1 VRRRLTLATAG
12 VLAGG
17 TAAVL
22 ALSWWLI
29 ARHLDRTVPAVYA
42 DGILAQLGTQYALA
56 VAGATLVGLGLAWA
70 IAGHALAPVRAI
82 AGTARRIT
90 DERLDARVGLAPGP
104 RAGSELHELAGA
116 FDAMLDRVQ
125 GSVDAQR
132 RFVANASHELR
143 TPITVIRTEG
153 EVVLD
158 DPDATADDLRE
169 VVRSGV
175 ATAERTEELLDGL
188 LVLAATTQGARR
200 DDPVDLA
207 DVARRAVAA
216 ARPEAAA
223 AGVLVRLDAH
233 EARVRGDAALL
244 ERLVGNLVENAVR
257 HGAAG
262 GHADVR
268 IHGGGDTATVRVVNG
283 GRPIPPALVPR
294 LTQPFERLGRAQ
306 ARGTGLGLSIVRAV
320 AEAHGGTL
328 ALAAP
333 PTGGLEA
340 EVRLPTTTS
349 TH

>member
-1 VRRRLTLATAG
+1 MRRRLTLATAG

-143 TPITVIRTEG
+143 TPLTVIRTEA
-153 EVVLD
+153 EVALD
-158 DPDATADDLRE
+158 DPEATPEELRE
-169 VVRSGV
+169 ALHGAVE
-175 ATAERTEELLDGL
+175 TTERTEALLDGL
-188 LVLAATTQGARR
+188 LVLAASTRGTRR
-200 DDPVDLA
+200 DDPADLA
-207 DVARRAVAA
+207 AVARRA
-216 ARPEAAA
+216 ARPLRGEAAA
-223 AGVLVRLDAH
+223 ARVDLRLDLPGRPV
-233 EARVRGDAALL
+233 RVRGDEALL

-257 HGAAG
+257 HGARGAP
-262 GHADVR
+262 
-268 IHGGGDTATVRVVNG
+268 ATVRVAAEGGDALVRVENA
-283 GRPIPPALVPR
+283 GRPIAPADLAR
-294 LTQPFERLGRAQ
+294 LTEPFERLDRRHG
-306 ARGTGLGLSIVRAV
+306 GGSGLGLSIVRAV

-328 ALAAP
+328 DLASPRA
-333 PTGGLEA
+333 GGLRA
-340 EVRLPTTTS
+340 EVRLPLAA
-349 TH
+349 